1 MILRELKLAPFAGL
15 IDLQVIFQ
23 GGLNVVLGPNEA
35 GKSTLVHALK
45 MALFTPTQYD
55 KKAYDQKIRPFL
67 PLSGGDTV
75 EVGLT
80 FSVKGESYRLKKS
93 WGSRKESR
101 LNLPRGDF
109 LADPLK
115 VQGKLLELLALK
127 EGTYQ
132 NVLIAYQ
139 AGLSQTLE
147 SLRKDREAAHDL
159 ASILRKGILETDGVS
174 IEKLGQAI
182 ESRYK
187 EYFSRWDP
195 VLKGPEGNR
204 GIDHPYVKEVGRILA
219 AHYERERLRRS
230 LNQSLEYERRMDEL
244 NRKILLLTEEI
255 ASLREY
261 IDTNR
266 SIVEDARKRHV
277 LELQK
282 KALQGEEKDLREISQ
297 KWPALGQE
305 VKGRREHLE
314 GLKERQKQLEQEYH
328 QAEAYALNKQ
338 RLDRFIRAE
347 KKKQELEEACSRLA
361 GMKVIRDEEYQRLEK
376 IHQELDRLK
385 TSLKAGKIS
394 LVLAPEKSM
403 EINVAKDL
411 DEEALYRPAP
421 GRPLEVSA
429 GGQIQIRHADWHLK
443 VKSGDMDFEKL
454 NKSFGKRSGDYHD
467 LLKQLGISDFSEGK
481 KVYDKYKNQSSLVES
496 LNKQLMEILGSEA
509 YEELEALSRSSDQAR
524 PIRSITDVAGERG
537 ELRGKITQ
545 AEGEIGSNTR
555 QLAEWDKTYKSREAL
570 LDLLLEKRAGL
581 KEQEG
586 ALQNLKPLP
595 EAVQDPEKFIE
606 EFEQKQETLKNRE
619 NDLSGVRIV
628 QAGLEGKAPEESREE
643 IEVQWKESERRF
655 ERVLVEGGAIL
666 EIRKTFQEIKSA
678 VDSQTLDPWLEEL
691 KRVVLPLTA
700 ERYRLI
706 TMEEK
711 GPGKVIRADGLEIP
725 AEVLSQGTKVGLGL
739 ALRLSMARYFLRDL
753 DGFLILDDPL
763 VDLDEERQR
772 AASQVIQGFSKGKQ
786 VILFTCHPD
795 HAGLLGGNII
805 RLNPP

>member
-15 IDLQVIFQ
+15 IDLQVVFQ

-45 MALFTPTQYD
+45 MALFIPTQYD
-55 KKAYDQKIRPFL
+55 KKIYDQKIRPFL

-93 WGSRKESR
+93 WGSKKESR

-115 VQGKLLELLALK
+115 VQEKLLELLALK

-147 SLRKDREAAHDL
+147 SLRKDQEAAHDL

-305 VKGRREHLE
+305 VKGRREQLE
-314 GLKERQKQLEQEYH
+314 GLKERQKHLEQEYH
-328 QAEAYALNKQ
+328 QAEAYELNKQ
-338 RLDRFIRAE
+338 RLDKFIRAE
-347 KKKQELEEACSRLA
+347 KKKQEIEEARSGLA
-361 GMKVIRDEEYQRLEK
+361 RMKVIRDEEYQRLEK

-385 TSLKAGKIS
+385 TSLKAGKIF

-403 EINVAKDL
+403 ELNVAKDL

-454 NKSFGKRSGDYHD
+454 NKSFEKRSGDYHD

-481 KVYDKYKNQSSLVES
+481 KVYDEYKNQSSLVKS
-496 LNKQLMEILGSEA
+496 LSKQLMEILGSEA

-524 PIRSITDVAGERG
+524 PIRSITDIAGERG

-555 QLAEWDKTYKSREAL
+555 QLAEWNKTYGSQEAL

-581 KEQEG
+581 KERES

-595 EAVQDPEKFIE
+595 EAIQDPEKFIK

-628 QAGLEGKAPEESREE
+628 QAGLEGKAPEETREE
-643 IEVQWKESERRF
+643 IEVQRKESEHRL
-655 ERVLVEGGAIL
+655 EQALVEGDAIL

-678 VDSQTLDPWLEEL
+678 MDSQTLEPWLEEL

-700 ERYRLI
+700 DRYRLI
-706 TMEEK
+706 AMEEK

-772 AASQVIQGFSKGKQ
+772 TASQVIQAFSKGKQ

-805 RLNPP
+805 RLNPL

>member
-15 IDLQVIFQ
+15 IDLQVVFQ

-45 MALFTPTQYD
+45 MALFMPTQYD
-55 KKAYDQKIRPFL
+55 KKVYDQKIRPFL

-75 EVGLT
+75 EVELT
-80 FSVKGESYRLKKS
+80 FSVKGEPYRLKRS

-115 VQGKLLELLALK
+115 VQEKLQELLALK

-147 SLRKDREAAHDL
+147 SLKNDQAATHDL

-174 IEKLGQAI
+174 IEKLGQEI
-182 ESRYK
+182 ESQHK

-219 AHYERERLRRS
+219 AYYEKERLRRS

-255 ASLREY
+255 ASLKKF

-277 LELQK
+277 LEIQK
-282 KALQGEEKDLREISQ
+282 KALHDEEKRLREISQ
-297 KWPALGQE
+297 KWPALEQE
-305 VKGRREHLE
+305 VKGRRETLE
-314 GLKERQKQLEQEYH
+314 GLKERQKQLDQEYH
-328 QAEAYALNKQ
+328 QAEACELNKQ
-338 RLDRFIRAE
+338 RLDKFIRAG
-347 KKKQELEEACSRLA
+347 KKKQELDEAREGLA

-376 IHQELDRLK
+376 AHQELDRLK

-394 LVLAPEKSM
+394 LVLAPEKAM
-403 EINVAKDL
+403 ELKVAKDL
-411 DEEALYRPAP
+411 EEEALYRPAP

-429 GGQIQIRHADWHLK
+429 GGQIRIRHADWHLK
-443 VKSGDMDFEKL
+443 VKSGEMDFEKL
-454 NKSFGKRSGDYHD
+454 NKSFGKRTGDYQD
-467 LLKQLGISDFSEGK
+467 LLRNLGISDFSEGK
-481 KVYDKYKNQSSLVES
+481 KAHDEYKKQSGLVES
-496 LNKQLMEILGSEA
+496 LNKQLKEILEGEV
-509 YEELEALSRSSDQAR
+509 YEELEALSRSTDQPRSAR
-524 PIRSITDVAGERG
+524 SLKDIAGERG
-537 ELRGKITQ
+537 ELKGKITQ
-545 AEGEIGSNTR
+545 AESEIGSNTR
-555 QLAEWDKTYKSREAL
+555 QLAEWAKTYKSQEAL

-581 KEQEG
+581 KERERD
-586 ALQNLKPLP
+586 LQNLKPLP
-595 EAVQDPEKFIE
+595 EAVKDPEGFIK
-606 EFEQKQETLKNRE
+606 EFEEKQETLKKRE
-619 NDLSGVRIV
+619 NDLSNLRIER
-628 QAGLEGKAPEESREE
+628 AGLEGKAPEETREE
-643 IEVQWKESERRF
+643 IEVQWKEAERCF
-655 ERVLVEGGAIL
+655 GQALVEAEAIL
-666 EIRKTFQEIKSA
+666 EIQNSFQEIKSA
-678 VDSQTLDPWLEEL
+678 MDSQTLDPWLKEL

-700 ERYRLI
+700 DRYRLI
-706 TMEEK
+706 VMKEK

-753 DGFLILDDPL
+753 DGFLLLDDPL

-772 AASQVIQGFSKGKQ
+772 AASQVIQGFSKEKQ

-805 RLNPP
+805 TLNPV